1 MLRLS
6 VSLAERTSFSQG
18 LNDVQSLTHCTP
30 FQKVFWMGVEGMSED
45 RSMDGKKYGN
55 KGLIHSE
62 QIAYRRL
69 IICQLRGLVYG
80 LSRLAVSVRQQVF
93 PEAFHFRQ
101 QVRVSSL
108 Q

>member
-1 MLRLS
+1 
-6 VSLAERTSFSQG
+6 
-18 LNDVQSLTHCTP
+18 
-30 FQKVFWMGVEGMSED
+30 MGVEGMSED

-80 LSRLAVSVRQQVF
+80 LSRLTVSVRQQIF

-101 QVRVSSL
+101 QLRVSSL
-108 Q
+108 QLLSVAA